1 MIDLNGSEQVSKG
14 ILAKLK
20 LCIKEGPVTV
30 ENGVVWVDLNALVDQ
45 VESLVVVLG
54 VETILG
60 HLEQVHV

>member
-1 MIDLNGSEQVSKG
+1 MIDLNSSEQVSKG

-20 LCIKEGPVTV
+20 LCIKEGAVAV
-30 ENGVVWVDLNALVDQ
+30 ENGVPGIDLNALVDQ